1 MSPASPWLIWLLRI
15 MAGILALLSFAVV
28 GIRLYG
34 YSAAGGE
41 GGAGEF
47 MVLLR
52 LLFPL
57 TLGLFLGYWA
67 IKGKMPF
74 TDDGEG
80 RRKRSGRP

>member
-1 MSPASPWLIWLLRI
+1 

-34 YSAAGGE
+34 YSVAGGE
-41 GGAGEF
+41 GGAGDL
-47 MVLLR
+47 MVSLR

-67 IKGKMPF
+67 IKGQMPF